1 MSWWIWT
8 LIGLGVILI
17 LFLYRLWIGYRII
30 QSVEEDYSEVIP
42 KYYYDLDLQAL
53 SKAMSES
60 DKTDQLQ
67 YNILKLTVGNIGFIE
82 ELDQLCQQYDFIAE
96 INQKFSDKV
105 AEIILTPKNLLNAEG
120 NEEA

>member
-1 MSWWIWT
+1 MSWWIWV
-8 LIGLGVILI
+8 LIGFGVILI
-17 LFLYRLWIGYRII
+17 LFLYRLWIVYRVI
-30 QSVEEDYSEVIP
+30 QSIEEDYSEVIP

-60 DKTDQLQ
+60 NKTDQLQ
-67 YNILKLTVGNIGFIE
+67 YHILKLTVGNIDFIE

-120 NEEA
+120 NEKA